1 MTGASVAIGPI
12 VRRASSG
19 IPAPVQ
25 PSARVPS
32 ETDLLLEQTARGD
45 RDAFASLYDDT
56 SSLVY
61 GIALRVV
68 RDPAR
73 AEEITQEVF
82 LEVWGRAARYWSE
95 RGSARAWIG
104 TIAHRRAVDVVRSE
118 EASRQRME
126 RIGRLVDT
134 EYDEVVEA
142 VEAADDRRMV
152 SGALGRLSVAQRQ
165 AVELAYF
172 EGLTYRE
179 VSEQTGVPLGTIKTR
194 MRAAL
199 LRLGELLE
207 NSNG

>member
-1 MTGASVAIGPI
+1 
-12 VRRASSG
+12 
-19 IPAPVQ
+19 
-25 PSARVPS
+25 
-32 ETDLLLEQTARGD
+32 
-45 RDAFASLYDDT
+45 
-56 SSLVY
+56 
-61 GIALRVV
+61 
-68 RDPAR
+68 
-73 AEEITQEVF
+73 
-82 LEVWGRAARYWSE
+82 
-95 RGSARAWIG
+95 
-104 TIAHRRAVDVVRSE
+104 
-118 EASRQRME
+118 ME
-126 RIGRLVDT
+126 RVGRLVDT